1 MKIIIDTTKK
11 EINAA
16 ANCAFA
22 MGATSDPTKDI
33 ERILSTDMTMKN
45 NCTTVEVKGSSYTME
60 INEEFMCKVIGKLG
74 PIFGICK
81 NVYLM
86 CKSLFNEIEEEM
98 GETIVINNNAVDEE
112 AAVKE

>member
-16 ANCAFA
+16 ANCAFT
-22 MGATSDPTKDI
+22 MGATSDPTKDV
-33 ERILSTDMTMKN
+33 ERIMSTNLTMKN
-45 NCTTVEVKGSSYTME
+45 NCTTVEVKGSSYAME
-60 INEEFMCKVIGKLG
+60 INEEFMCKVISKLC

-98 GETIVINNNAVDEE
+98 GETIVINNSDIAEE
-112 AAVKE
+112 AVIKE